1 VAAEALLRFPPAQA
15 APRVR
20 ELLATR
26 RFVVRHPAIASQL
39 LDFAGRTN
47 ADLGRTLQELTA
59 LRFRFW
65 NPALMRVARQ
75 AATLLSA

>member
-1 VAAEALLRFPPAQA
+1 
-15 APRVR
+15 VR

-26 RFVVRHPAIASQL
+26 GFVVRHPAIASQL
-39 LDFAGRTN
+39 LDFAGPTN
-47 ADLGRTLQELTA
+47 AAALGRTLQDLTA

-65 NPALMRVARQ
+65 TPALVRVARQ